1 MLAVTNCLLLTCW
14 LLTKNKHSNNP
25 IINNTMTA
33 SNNTTISQAD
43 RRAALLSWRL
53 DILSCSAV
61 IFLLICW
68 LSDMKQLN
76 QTTTTTGATTNDDS
90 LLLSKSFLTNGFCL
104 APQLFDNTHFSCA
117 SFDFFC
123 ACVCILAILV
133 GNVVTNINNGGANNK
148 KKKKSLI
155 LPGSAIYF
163 LAHSYGHYTFS
174 SVDNEQQ
181 FTSDSESI
189 TEKIQSAII
198 LSSILSIGPLEAAST
213 LIKSNKLSPR
223 LAYIM
228 AGSMLAVL
236 VGIYHFVLFN
246 PSYALLYINISI
258 ILSISLPKLVFVGY
272 TSEQDVKLRSKEVSL
287 FRILSG
293 MFVMVVIICE
303 PFFCDVFF
311 ARIGGHFLF
320 DLSLALD
327 VVTAVVMEGTNRR
340 LNGEDEEDEKD
351 YDTKK
356 TMKVS

>member
-1 MLAVTNCLLLTCW
+1 MA
-14 LLTKNKHSNNP
+14 
-25 IINNTMTA
+25 A
-33 SNNTTISQAD
+33 SNNVITISHAD

-53 DILSCSAV
+53 DILSCGAV
-61 IFLLICW
+61 IFLLFCW
-68 LSDMKQLN
+68 LSDMKHLN

-133 GNVVTNINNGGANNK
+133 GNVVTNKGAK
-148 KKKKSLI
+148 EKKKKSLI
-155 LPGSAIYF
+155 LPGSAVYF
-163 LAHSYGHYTFS
+163 LAHSYGHYIFS
-174 SVDNEQQ
+174 STVDNEQQ
-181 FTSDSESI
+181 FTNDSESI

-223 LAYIM
+223 LAYFM
-228 AGSMLAVL
+228 AGSMLAIL

-246 PSYALLYINISI
+246 PAYALLYINISI

-272 TSEQDVKLRSKEVSL
+272 TSEQDVKLRSKDVSL
-287 FRILSG
+287 VRMLSG

-327 VVTAVVMEGTNRR
+327 VVTAVVMEGKNRR
-340 LNGEDEEDEKD
+340 NGEDEED
-351 YDTKK
+351 DTDCAKKK